1 MTLRALNG
9 DDVVAIEA
17 SPLLIVAIRQAQVEE
32 VLNDRP
38 FRFFRL
44 GLFHWALGE
53 HINKFF
59 NLEDK

>member
-1 MTLRALNG
+1 MRLQAFNA

-17 SPLLIVAIRQAQVEE
+17 LPLLIVDIGQAQVEE

-38 FRFFRL
+38 FRFERL

-53 HINKFF
+53 HINNFF
-59 NLEDK
+59 NLQEK